1 MMKNKKPRNK
11 ANSNMKR
18 LTLTSRYVMKGLAIV
33 FTLGEQATFVNM
45 RTKQIIPACNTMV
58 TAAREVQHNWKVYTA
73 VMLENQ
79 VGERYTTIND
89 CSPERACY
97 QEDILD
103 NLNQVHIKQI
113 DATKLADRVNAGW
126 VAIPSGV
133 ELTEAQVVEL
143 LECLPCWD
151 VYERGEIKTKTDK
164 ARETGDL
171 IRRLE
176 AVA

>member
-1 MMKNKKPRNK
+1 MKNKKPRNK

-33 FTLGEQATFVNM
+33 FTLGERATFVNIK
-45 RTKQIIPACNTMV
+45 TNKVIPACKSMI
-58 TAAREVQHNWKVYTA
+58 AAATEVQHPWSVYTA

-79 VGERYTTIND
+79 LGDRWVPVNE
-89 CSPERACY
+89 CSPPRPCF
-97 QEDILD
+97 QEDMLES
-103 NLNQVHIKQI
+103 LNEAHIKQI
-113 DATKLADRVNAGW
+113 NKTTLANRVNAGW

-133 ELTEAQVVEL
+133 ELTEARVVEL

-176 AVA
+176 AIA